1 MEAETLRK
9 RLQAAVNSQAV
20 MIQDLENV
28 LKKTVREVEKLTTVE
43 LPEILEKK
51 ARLGSKDATL
61 YGTYFENLDALY
73 ERLDEVF
80 KEVGVTPTPGGIL
93 SGEPIRKM
101 NCETEYFETI
111 GVGRVPFNF
120 QRTCDA
126 VWELLSVPHRQ
137 EGRRVYDGL
146 P

>member
-80 KEVGVTPTPGGIL
+80 KEVGVTPTPEDVRRSVGVIVGAP
-93 SGEPIRKM
+93 STGR
-101 NCETEYFETI
+101 ET
-111 GVGRVPFNF
+111 
-120 QRTCDA
+120 C
-126 VWELLSVPHRQ
+126 
-137 EGRRVYDGL
+137 
-146 P
+146 